1 MHNSDDPRPLPVE
14 PDIWQNM
21 RGELVHGSRWW
32 NRAIVLAYALLAGLS
47 VVVFT
52 WLTDIGFAWFRG
64 LYTASPWLVL
74 LWTPL
79 CTVLVVAITRRW
91 FAGAAG
97 SGIPQVM
104 VAIEPQLPSA
114 LRSRFASL
122 RLSAGKVL
130 LASAGLAG
138 GLSVGREGPSVQ
150 VAAGVMLHAQR
161 WLRKDMDI
169 GVHTLLVAGGAAGLA
184 ATFNA
189 PLAGVVFV
197 LEELGR
203 KLPARNTSV
212 IIAGI
217 VLAGLVGVSFF
228 GNRHFLGSIHVTSLG
243 SAALVPGLITTLAC
257 GALGGLFARLMT
269 ISLTGRAWSV
279 NAWRQ
284 RHPLLFA
291 GLLGVVIA
299 LMGLATHGQTYGGGA
314 EPIRHFLAAAEEPSP
329 LFVPFKFLA
338 TWLTAWS
345 GAPGGIF
352 APSLSVG
359 AGVGYEV
366 ARYSDNLALVAPL
379 VAIGMTSFLAAV
391 TQAPLTA
398 FIIVMEM
405 VDGGAMVMSLMLAA
419 MLASMLSRMI
429 SRPLYPALASA
440 MYEAVMPPPPS
451 TSSQHP

>member
-21 RGELVHGSRWW
+21 RSELVHGSRWW

-79 CTVLVVAITRRW
+79 CTMLVVAITRRC

-122 RLSAGKVL
+122 WLSAGKVL

-138 GLSVGREGPSVQ
+138 GLSV
-150 VAAGVMLHAQR
+150 
-161 WLRKDMDI
+161 
-169 GVHTLLVAGGAAGLA
+169 
-184 ATFNA
+184 
-189 PLAGVVFV
+189 
-197 LEELGR
+197 
-203 KLPARNTSV
+203 
-212 IIAGI
+212 
-217 VLAGLVGVSFF
+217 
-228 GNRHFLGSIHVTSLG
+228 RH
-243 SAALVPGLITTLAC
+243 
-257 GALGGLFARLMT
+257 
-269 ISLTGRAWSV
+269 
-279 NAWRQ
+279 
-284 RHPLLFA
+284 
-291 GLLGVVIA
+291 
-299 LMGLATHGQTYGGGA
+299 
-314 EPIRHFLAAAEEPSP
+314 
-329 LFVPFKFLA
+329 
-338 TWLTAWS
+338 
-345 GAPGGIF
+345 
-352 APSLSVG
+352 
-359 AGVGYEV
+359 EV
-366 ARYSDNLALVAPL
+366 ARYSDNLAL

-398 FIIVMEM
+398 FIIVM